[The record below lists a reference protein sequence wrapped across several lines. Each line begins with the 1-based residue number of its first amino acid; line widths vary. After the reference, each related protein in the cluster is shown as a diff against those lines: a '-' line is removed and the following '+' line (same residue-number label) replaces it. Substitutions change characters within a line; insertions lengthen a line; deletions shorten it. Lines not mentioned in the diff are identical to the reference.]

1 MTMKSRDGFEEVNR
15 ELREGTW
22 VEDPVSRRAMLQAL
36 GLTAAGLAAGLPLS
50 RPDSAHAQ
58 TPKRGGTVKI
68 GSFQNID
75 TLDAHNTTF
84 ITACGIHNNIYNG
97 LLKITSTDGK
107 SVDFKPELAR
117 EWEIQGDR
125 VHIFRLHKGV
135 TFHNGDPCT
144 SADIKWNL
152 ERVKDKQQAP
162 IHAWKLELLEAIE
175 TPDPQTIKLSFSKP
189 YPFLRVAFTGSTGR
203 AATILSPRAVK
214 EKGKAYGRSPVGT
227 GPFKFVEWKE
237 GDFIL
242 LERYADYWDKDA
254 AGGKLPY
261 LDKLQIK
268 FIIEPSTLVA
278 ALKTG
283 EVDGINNV
291 SPQFVADLRKDPKLN
306 VFTAVGGNWRCLHM
320 NLAKEPF
327 SDKNL
332 RKAVAFAIDRKEI
345 LERVEFGEGIIAHG
359 PVSPPMG
366 GFYDA
371 AYETGKNGQYFDLEQ
386 AKQLMKQSKSGR
398 GPPGPARQDRDQGEH
413 RAGRRADV
421 PAPVAAGAAVGP
433 GADPVGRRPRPR
445 RDAVPRA
452 ALRGGVERGQV
463 GEPGVRQDGRGGALR
478 ERLQEAQE
486 ILRGG
491 GEDHHRGRA
500 GGHHAPP
507 QRAKGLP
514 QVREGIPD
522 DPGWAHRHAPRLAG
536 QGVAD
541 GPLTLALSAGDTL
554 SPLGRG

>member
-1 MTMKSRDGFEEVNR
+1 MKSRDGFEEVNR
-15 ELREGTW
+15 ELREGAW
-22 VEDPVSRRAMLQAL
+22 VHDPVSRREMLQAL
-36 GLTAAGLAAGLPLS
+36 GLAGAGLAVGLPLGA
-50 RPDSAHAQ
+50 PGPAHAQ
-58 TPKRGGTVKI
+58 TPKRGGTIKI

-84 ITACGIHNNIYNG
+84 ITACAIHNNIYNG

-117 EWEIQGDR
+117 EWEVQGDR

-152 ERVKDKQQAP
+152 ERVKDKAQAP
-162 IHAWKLELLEAIE
+162 IHAWKLALLESIE
-175 TPDPQTIKLSFSKP
+175 TPDPLTIKLSFAKP

-237 GDFIL
+237 SDFIL
-242 LERYADYWDKDA
+242 LERFADYWEKDA

-261 LDKLQIK
+261 LDKVLIK

-291 SPQFVADLRKDPKLN
+291 SPQFVADLRKDPKLD

-332 RKAVAFAIDRKEI
+332 RKAVAFALDRREI
-345 LERVEFGEGIIAHG
+345 LDRVEFGEGIVAHG
-359 PVSPPMG
+359 PISPPMG
-366 GFYDA
+366 GFYDPA
-371 AYETGKNGQYFDLEQ
+371 FETGKNGQYFDLEQ
-386 AKQLMKQSKSGR
+386 AKQLMKQSKYASGTEVLLLS
-398 GPPGPARQDRDQGEH
+398 GNAGTVPRQAEVIQAQLAKIGVKVNIELADAPTFRRRWLQERQWDLVQIQWDADLDPDETLYPELH
-413 RAGRRADV
+413 SSEAWNAGRWVNKDFDKMVEGARSEADFKKRKKFYEEAV
-421 PAPVAAGAAVGP
+421 RLMVEDAPVAILLHLNEQKIFHKYVKGFQMIPAGLI
-433 GADPVGRRPRPR
+433 DM
-445 RDAVPRA
+445 
-452 ALRGGVERGQV
+452 
-463 GEPGVRQDGRGGALR
+463 
-478 ERLQEAQE
+478 
-486 ILRGG
+486 
-491 GEDHHRGRA
+491 HRVWLD
-500 GGHHAPP
+500 
-507 QRAKGLP
+507 K
-514 QVREGIPD
+514 
-522 DPGWAHRHAPRLAG
+522 
-536 QGVAD
+536 
-541 GPLTLALSAGDTL
+541 
-554 SPLGRG
+554 

>member
-1 MTMKSRDGFEEVNR
+1 MKSRDGFEEVNR
-15 ELREGTW
+15 ELREGAW
-22 VEDPVSRRAMLQAL
+22 RDDPVTRRAMLQAL
-36 GLTAAGLAAGLPLS
+36 GVTAAGLTGLTAGLPGL
-50 RPDSAHAQ
+50 AQAQ
-58 TPKRGGTVKI
+58 TPKRAGTIKI

-97 LLKITSTDGK
+97 LLKITSADGK

-162 IHAWKLELLEAIE
+162 IHAWKLELLESIE
-175 TPDPQTIKLSFSKP
+175 TPDPQTIKLSFAKP

-237 GDFIL
+237 SDFIL
-242 LERYADYWDKDA
+242 LERFAGYWEKDA
-254 AGGKLPY
+254 AGGQLPY
-261 LDKLQIK
+261 LDKVLIK
-268 FIIEPSTLVA
+268 IIIEPSTLVA

-283 EVDGINNV
+283 EVDGVNNV

-306 VFTAVGGNWRCLHM
+306 VFTAVGGNWRCMHM
-320 NLAKEPF
+320 NMAKEPF
-327 SDKNL
+327 TDRNL
-332 RKAVAFAIDRKEI
+332 RKAVTFALDRKEI
-345 LERVEFGEGIIAHG
+345 LDRVEFGEGIIAHG
-359 PVSPPMG
+359 PISPPMG

-386 AKQLMKQSKSGR
+386 AKQLMKQSKYASGAEVMLLSGNAGTAPR
-398 GPPGPARQDRDQGEH
+398 QAEVVQAQLAKIGIKVNIELADAPTFRRRWLQERQWDLVGVQWDADLDPDETLYPELHSTEAWNAGKWVNKDFDKMVEAARSESDFKKRKKFYEEAVRLIIED
-413 RAGRRADV
+413 
-421 PAPVAAGAAVGP
+421 APVVILMHLNEQKVFHKYVKGFQMIPAGLI
-433 GADPVGRRPRPR
+433 DM
-445 RDAVPRA
+445 
-452 ALRGGVERGQV
+452 
-463 GEPGVRQDGRGGALR
+463 
-478 ERLQEAQE
+478 
-486 ILRGG
+486 
-491 GEDHHRGRA
+491 HRVWLDR
-500 GGHHAPP
+500 
-507 QRAKGLP
+507 
-514 QVREGIPD
+514 
-522 DPGWAHRHAPRLAG
+522 
-536 QGVAD
+536 
-541 GPLTLALSAGDTL
+541 
-554 SPLGRG
+554 

>member
-1 MTMKSRDGFEEVNR
+1 MKSRDGFEEVNR
-15 ELREGTW
+15 ELREGAW
-22 VEDPVSRRAMLQAL
+22 VHDPVSRREMLQAL
-36 GLTAAGLAAGLPLS
+36 GLAGAGLAVGLPLGA
-50 RPDSAHAQ
+50 PGPVHAQ
-58 TPKRGGTVKI
+58 TPKRGGTIKI

-84 ITACGIHNNIYNG
+84 ITACAIHNNIYNG

-117 EWEIQGDR
+117 EWEVQGDR

-152 ERVKDKQQAP
+152 ERVKDKAQAP
-162 IHAWKLELLEAIE
+162 IHAWKLALLESIE
-175 TPDPQTIKLSFSKP
+175 TPDPLTIKLSFAKP

-237 GDFIL
+237 SDFIL
-242 LERYADYWDKDA
+242 LERFADYWEKDA

-261 LDKLQIK
+261 LDKVLIK

-291 SPQFVADLRKDPKLN
+291 SPQFVADLRKDPKLD

-332 RKAVAFAIDRKEI
+332 RKAVAFALDRREI
-345 LERVEFGEGIIAHG
+345 LDRVEFGEGIVAHG
-359 PVSPPMG
+359 PISPPMG
-366 GFYDA
+366 GFYDPA
-371 AYETGKNGQYFDLEQ
+371 FETGKNGQYFDLEQ
-386 AKQLMKQSKSGR
+386 AKQLMKQSKYASGTEVLLLS
-398 GPPGPARQDRDQGEH
+398 GNAGTVPRQAEVIQAQLAKIGVKVNIELADAPTFRRRWLQERQWDLVQIQWDADLDPDETLYPELH
-413 RAGRRADV
+413 SSEAWNAGRWVNKDFDKMVEGARSEADFKKRKKFYEEAV
-421 PAPVAAGAAVGP
+421 RLMVEDAPVAILLHLNEQKIFHKYVKGFQMIPAGLI
-433 GADPVGRRPRPR
+433 DM
-445 RDAVPRA
+445 
-452 ALRGGVERGQV
+452 
-463 GEPGVRQDGRGGALR
+463 
-478 ERLQEAQE
+478 
-486 ILRGG
+486 
-491 GEDHHRGRA
+491 HRVWLD
-500 GGHHAPP
+500 
-507 QRAKGLP
+507 K
-514 QVREGIPD
+514 
-522 DPGWAHRHAPRLAG
+522 
-536 QGVAD
+536 
-541 GPLTLALSAGDTL
+541 
-554 SPLGRG
+554 